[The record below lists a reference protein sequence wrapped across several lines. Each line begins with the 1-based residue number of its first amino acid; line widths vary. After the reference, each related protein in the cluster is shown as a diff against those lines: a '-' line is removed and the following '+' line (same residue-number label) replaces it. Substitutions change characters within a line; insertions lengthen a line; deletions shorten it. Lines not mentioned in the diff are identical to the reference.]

1 MHLDASAIVILSVC
15 ELAALIAIVRLW
27 TRKHRMHV
35 VVRLLWSIVLLMPF
49 FGLLFYGFT
58 RSDPGGHSDDVPDS
72 TYGSDPGA
80 H

>member
-1 MHLDASAIVILSVC
+1 MHLDTKAIVILSVC

-27 TRKHRMHV
+27 SRKRRMRV
-35 VVRLLWSIVLLMPF
+35 ITRLLWSVVLLIPF

-58 RSDPGGHSDDVPDS
+58 RSDPEGHSDDLPES
-72 TYGSDPGA
+72 THGSDGGG